1 MSLFN
6 SDYTI
11 GVEEELLLVDARSGE
26 LSPTVTTILD
36 RICVDRSTVDFEL
49 YAAQLEVRSG
59 ICNNADAVL
68 SQLRD
73 ARWAVARAGAT
84 VIGCGVHPTGR
95 FGAADIL
102 DTDRYRAVTGMFAG
116 LVARTPEAALHVHVG
131 LPDDVAAVRAFNG
144 LREYLPVFIALTANS
159 PWWFGRDSGL
169 ASARYS
175 LVRPYPTRRVPDRFP
190 SYEEYARSVEAS
202 CSDVGLADPTF
213 VYWDLRLHPR
223 YGTVEIREMD
233 SQCSPAV
240 SAGVAALI
248 QAVTVA
254 LVEGILTPEPSPQD
268 SLTWACFLASR
279 DGLTGPSIPR
289 GGGRKTLAEDCR
301 ALMKAVRSVSR
312 SLGGADAVETLEG
325 IVREGNGAARQR
337 RAVHDGG
344 SDGLLHFLIEA
355 SNGEIDGL
363 TAGPR
368 TI

>member
-11 GVEEELLLVDARSGE
+11 GVEEELLLVDARTGE
-26 LSPTVTTILD
+26 LSPTATTILD
-36 RICVDRSTVDFEL
+36 RICVDRSAVDFEL

-59 ICNNADAVL
+59 ICKNADAVL
-68 SQLRD
+68 SQLQD
-73 ARWAVARAGAT
+73 ARWAAARAGAT

-102 DTDRYRAVTGMFAG
+102 DANRYRAVTGMFAG
-116 LVARTPEAALHVHVG
+116 LMARTPEAALHVHIG
-131 LPDDVAAVRAFNG
+131 LPDEVAAVRAFNG

-159 PWWFGRDSGL
+159 PWWFGCDSGL

-175 LVRPYPTRRVPDRFP
+175 LVRSYPTRRVPDRFS
-190 SYEEYARSVEAS
+190 SYEDYARSVDAS
-202 CSDVGLADPTF
+202 CAAVGLSDPTY
-213 VYWDLRLHPR
+213 VYWDLRLHPL

-240 SAGVAALI
+240 SAGIAALI

-254 LVEGILTPEPSPQD
+254 LVEGALNPEASPQD

-279 DGLTGPSIPR
+279 DGLDAPSIPR
-289 GGGRKTLAEDCR
+289 AGGRRTLAHDCQ
-301 ALMKAVRSVSR
+301 ALIEAVRTVSR
-312 SLGGADAVETLEG
+312 SLDGADAVEAVER
-325 IVREGNGAARQR
+325 IVRDGNGAVRQR

-344 SDGLLHFLIEA
+344 SDGLLRFLIEA
-355 SNGEIDGL
+355 SNRESGDG
-363 TAGPR
+363 TTGPQ